1 LDHDTRR
8 NKEMASRFAQRK
20 PDPAIK
26 KNVIRSRQG
35 AQKAKRA
42 QGIVVGISMAAT
54 LFGWALFSRQDA
66 QVAATA
72 QLADS
77 SAVAVASAQQTADS
91 TPTPIISTI
100 QTSDVNQGT
109 N

>member
-1 LDHDTRR
+1 
-8 NKEMASRFAQRK
+8 MASRFAQQK
-20 PDPAIK
+20 PNPAIK
-26 KNVIRSRQG
+26 KNVIRARQG

-42 QGIVVGISMAAT
+42 QSFVVGLSMAAT
-54 LFGWALFSRQDA
+54 LFGWALFSHQDA

-77 SAVAVASAQQTADS
+77 TVAAVSAQQAADS

>member
-1 LDHDTRR
+1 
-8 NKEMASRFAQRK
+8 MASRFAQQE
-20 PDPAIK
+20 PDPTIK
-26 KNVIRSRQG
+26 KNVIRARQG

-42 QGIVVGISMAAT
+42 QSIVVGISMAAT
-54 LFGWALFSRQDA
+54 LFGWALFSHQDA

-72 QLADS
+72 QLAN
-77 SAVAVASAQQTADS
+77 SAAAAVASVQQTADS
-91 TPTPIISTI
+91 TPTPIISTL